1 MRENRRRSGRLA
13 LAVAAAT
20 FAGALTAWA
29 EPSAHNLDNVEREI
43 ASIVSNVRTDSAPAL
58 AAIDQALPKSLT
70 IVSKSQ

>member
-1 MRENRRRSGRLA
+1 MRDNRRSGRLV

-43 ASIVSNVRTDSAPAL
+43 AAIVADVRSDSAPAL
-58 AAIDQALPKSLT
+58 AALDQALPESLT

>member
-1 MRENRRRSGRLA
+1 MRDSRRSGRLA

-29 EPSAHNLDNVEREI
+29 EPSTHNLDNVEREI
-43 ASIVSNVRTDSAPAL
+43 ASIVSNVKSDTAPAL
-58 AAIDQALPKSLT
+58 AALDQALPESLT

>member
-1 MRENRRRSGRLA
+1 MRDERRSGRLV

-29 EPSAHNLDNVEREI
+29 EPSAHNLDAIEAEI
-43 ASIVSNVRTDSAPAL
+43 AAMASNVKSDTAPAL
-58 AAIDQALPKSLT
+58 AALDQALPDSLT